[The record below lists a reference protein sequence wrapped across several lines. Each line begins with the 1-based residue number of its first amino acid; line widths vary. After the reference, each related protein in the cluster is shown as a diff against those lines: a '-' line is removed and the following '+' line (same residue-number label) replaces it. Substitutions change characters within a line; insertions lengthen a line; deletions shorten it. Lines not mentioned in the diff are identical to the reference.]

1 MNANDERLAALY
13 DYPMYKK
20 LVAQHPLPKRDSS
33 RLMVLNRV
41 TGRREHR
48 RFSDIVRYL
57 KRGDALV
64 LNNSQVIPARLTG
77 RRTTG
82 GSVKILLVNG
92 LGNGRWRVL
101 LETRGK
107 PRIGEEVTF
116 GGGAVTGTLSD
127 RLSSREWVMDFGSDN
142 GAWKLMNQF
151 GRMPLPPYIKRPAT
165 DTDDDPFLKEDIERY
180 QSVFALR
187 PGSIAAPTAGL
198 HFTTSLLKTIERK
211 GVEIIYVTLHVG
223 LGTFTP
229 IRSSDITRHRME
241 KEHYELDTDAAR
253 RLDMVRERG
262 GRVFAAGSTCCRV
275 LETLAREGGKVRA
288 SKGTTELFIHP
299 PYRFKVVDGLLT
311 NFHLPKTTLLVLVA
325 AFAGR
330 SQILDAYAEAAGK
343 GYRFYSYGDAMLII

>member
-13 DYPMYKK
+13 DYTMYKK

-57 KRGDALV
+57 KWGDALV

-107 PRIGEEVTF
+107 PCIGEEVTF

-142 GAWKLMNQF
+142 GARKLMNQF

-165 DTDDDPFLKEDIERY
+165 DTDDGPFLKEDIERY

-198 HFTTSLLKTIERK
+198 HFTTPLLKTLERK
-211 GVEIIYVTLHVG
+211 GVEIIYVT
-223 LGTFTP
+223 
-229 IRSSDITRHRME
+229 
-241 KEHYELDTDAAR
+241 
-253 RLDMVRERG
+253 
-262 GRVFAAGSTCCRV
+262 
-275 LETLAREGGKVRA
+275 
-288 SKGTTELFIHP
+288 
-299 PYRFKVVDGLLT
+299 
-311 NFHLPKTTLLVLVA
+311 
-325 AFAGR
+325 
-330 SQILDAYAEAAGK
+330 
-343 GYRFYSYGDAMLII
+343 